1 MNEIDARIGRVVAV
15 SGSQLVCLLDKHE
28 MGDPAM
34 PYDVQTGAVVKTNT
48 ADSTV
53 FSIVRG
59 ISIPVPAENGNG
71 EEICVAELDL
81 VGEIVRRPDASEE
94 KFQRGVS
101 VFPKLGMSVYSSTP
115 QDLQQVLACRDV
127 AVARIGSVFQDRSL
141 PANVRVNDLLGK
153 HFAVLGTTGSGKSC
167 AVTVILKAILRESKR
182 GRILLLDP
190 HNEYSQAFGPTAH
203 VLDPAAN
210 LDLPHWLFNFEE
222 LVEIVLG
229 TESEDRA
236 AQAIILAEAIMAAR
250 KRFLGDK
257 KLSHPLTIDTP
268 MPYRMAN
275 VIEYIDQAQGNLS
288 RRESLT
294 NYARLLNRLN
304 TLYND
309 SRFAFMFGRGTRDNM
324 TEILCGLFR
333 VPVADKPVTIVN
345 LAGVPSE
352 VLNVVVSVL
361 CRLAFDFAM
370 WTEREFPVLVVCEE
384 AHRYAPRNSSM
395 GFEPTKRALT
405 RIAKEGRKYGVSLCI
420 VSQRPSDMAETVLA
434 ECNSM
439 FAMRMTNQSDQ
450 DMVRAAI
457 CEVPSG
463 LLEFLPSL
471 RTGEAI
477 ASGEGTPIPCRITFD
492 SLPSD
497 ELPRSETAVFT
508 GTSNA
513 NAQVNEFVRIAVE
526 RWRSRQKAA

>member
-1 MNEIDARIGRVVAV
+1 MKEIDTRVGRIVSV
-15 SGSQLVCLLDKHE
+15 SGAQIVCLLDKPEKH
-28 MGDPAM
+28 DPAGS
-34 PYDVQTGAVVKTNT
+34 YDVQTGAVVKTHT
-48 ADSTV
+48 VDSTI

-59 ISIPVPAENGNG
+59 VSIPVPSESGNG
-71 EEICVAELDL
+71 DELCIAELEL
-81 VGEIVRRPDASEE
+81 VGEILRRSNPEEE

-101 VFPKLGMSVYSSTP
+101 VFPKLGTPVYASTP
-115 QDLQQVLACRDV
+115 QDLQQVLACPGV
-127 AVARIGSVFQDRSL
+127 AASRIGSVFQDRSL
-141 PANVRVNDLLGK
+141 PAYVRVNDLLGK

-167 AVTVILKAILRESKR
+167 AVTVILKAVLRESTR
-182 GRILLLDP
+182 ARILLLDP
-190 HNEYSQAFGPTAH
+190 HNEYSQAFGATAH
-203 VLDPAAN
+203 ALDPAAN
-210 LDLPHWLFNFEE
+210 LDLPHWLFNFDE

-229 TESEDRA
+229 NEGEERA
-236 AQAIILAEAIMAAR
+236 AQAMILAEGIMSAR

-257 KLSHPLTIDTP
+257 KLPHVVTIDTP
-268 MPYRMAN
+268 IPYRMAD
-275 VIEYIDQAQGNLS
+275 VIEYIDHAQGNLS

-294 NYARLLNRLN
+294 NYTRLLNRLN
-304 TLYND
+304 ALYND

-324 TEILCGLFR
+324 KDILCELFR

-361 CRLAFDFAM
+361 CRLSFDFAM

-384 AHRYAPRNSSM
+384 AHRYAPRTSNM
-395 GFEPTKRALT
+395 GFEPTKRVLT

-420 VSQRPSDMAETVLA
+420 VSQRPSDMAESVLA

-439 FAMRMTNQSDQ
+439 FALRMTNQNDQ
-450 DMVRAAI
+450 DMVRAALS
-457 CEVPSG
+457 EAPLG

-477 ASGEGTPIPCRITFD
+477 AIGEGMPMPVRVTFD
-492 SLPSD
+492 VLPPN
-497 ELPRSETAVFT
+497 EMPRSETAVFT
-508 GTSNA
+508 STSTA
-513 NAQVNEFVRIAVE
+513 KAAVDDLVRIAVE